1 MITFEDAST
10 LLGLAAARDQ
20 RTVGRADI
28 LAWHADLSAA
38 GLTRADAEAALTAFY
53 QEMASR
59 RPQDRFRATAV
70 DLIDIAKRARRERV
84 ANLRYDGDP
93 DETPRQYLARLR
105 ARTAAL
111 ADGRIQ
117 PDTGLRALGPG
128 TPGPWLV
135 RELAAVGHDVP
146 GDDPAGSRR
155 PIRVG
160 PLTVACPACKAPL
173 GRHCRSD
180 GRPRAVAHAA
190 RRRAARDAH
199 GLPREDTDQIAARK
213 EAAVAYL
220 GQLPPEERARLE
232 AFQRQI
238 RTETAAATAEET
250 EAS

>member
-1 MITFEDAST
+1 MITFEDASA

-38 GLTRADAEAALTAFY
+38 GLTRTDAETALTAFY
-53 QEMASR
+53 QEMANR
-59 RPQDRFRATAV
+59 QPQDRFRATAV

-93 DETPRQYLARLR
+93 NETPQQYLNRLR

-111 ADGRIQ
+111 ADGRIG

-128 TPGPWLV
+128 TPDPRLI
-135 RELAAVGHDVP
+135 RELEAVGHHVP
-146 GDDPAGSRR
+146 DEDPTGSRR
-155 PIRVG
+155 PVRVG
-160 PLTVACPACKAPL
+160 PLTIPCPACLAPL
-173 GRHCRSD
+173 GKHCRSN
-180 GRPRAVAHAA
+180 GHPRTVAHAA

-213 EAAVAYL
+213 EASAAHL
-220 GQLPPEERARLE
+220 NQL
-232 AFQRQI
+232 
-238 RTETAAATAEET
+238 TAEQRADLEQFQQQLA
-250 EAS
+250 EEPQP

>member
-1 MITFEDAST
+1 VITYEDAST

-38 GLTRADAEAALTAFY
+38 GLTRADAETALTVFY
-53 QEMASR
+53 QEMAR
-59 RPQDRFRATAV
+59 RQPQDRYRATAV

-93 DETPRQYLARLR
+93 DETPEQYVVRLR

-111 ADGRIQ
+111 ADGRIG

-128 TPGPWLV
+128 TPDPRLL

-146 GDDPAGSRR
+146 DDTTTGSRR
-155 PIRVG
+155 PVRVG
-160 PLTVACPACKAPL
+160 PLTVECPACQAPL
-173 GRHCRSD
+173 GRHCRSN
-180 GRPRAVAHAA
+180 GHPRTVPHAA

-199 GLPREDTDQIAARK
+199 DLPREDAAQIAARK
-213 EAAVAYL
+213 EAAAAYL
-220 GQLPPEERARLE
+220 GQLSSSDRAQLQE
-232 AFQRQI
+232 FQDQI
-238 RTETAAATAEET
+238 RETET
-250 EAS
+250 S

>member
-38 GLTRADAEAALTAFY
+38 ALTRTDAEAALTVFY

-59 RPQDRFRATAV
+59 QPKDRYRVTAV

-93 DETPRQYLARLR
+93 DETPQQYLTRLR

-111 ADGRIQ
+111 ADGRIG
-117 PDTGLRALGPG
+117 PDTGLRALNPG
-128 TPGPWLV
+128 TPDPRLL
-135 RELAAVGHDVP
+135 RELTAIGRDVP
-146 GDDPAGSRR
+146 DDDTTTSRR
-155 PIRVG
+155 PVRVG

-173 GRHCRSD
+173 GRHCRSN
-180 GRPRAVAHAA
+180 GHPRTVPHAA
-190 RRRAARDAH
+190 RRRAARDTH
-199 GLPREDTDQIAARK
+199 DLPREDADQTAARK
-213 EAAVAYL
+213 EAAAAYL
-220 GQLPPEERARLE
+220 NQLPAAERAELE
-232 AFQRQI
+232 AFRQQL
-238 RTETAAATAEET
+238 AEEYT
-250 EAS
+250 P

>member
-1 MITFEDAST
+1 MITYEDAST

-38 GLTRADAEAALTAFY
+38 GLTRADAEAALNVFY
-53 QEMASR
+53 QEMAGR
-59 RPQDRFRATAV
+59 QPQDRFRATPV

-93 DETPRQYLARLR
+93 DETPQQYLARLR

-111 ADGRIQ
+111 ADGRIG

-128 TPGPWLV
+128 TPDPALT
-135 RELAAVGHDVP
+135 RQLAVVGHDVP
-146 GDDPAGSRR
+146 DDDTTGSRR

-160 PLTVACPACKAPL
+160 PLTVPCPACLAPL
-173 GRHCRSD
+173 GRHCRSN
-180 GRPRAVAHAA
+180 GRPRTAAHAV

-199 GLPREDTDQIAARK
+199 DLPREDTDQIAARK
-213 EAAVAYL
+213 EAAAAYL
-220 GQLPPEERARLE
+220 DRLTPQERAELDR
-232 AFQRQI
+232 FRQQ
-238 RTETAAATAEET
+238 TDAP
-250 EAS
+250 

>member
-20 RTVGRADI
+20 RTVGRADV
-28 LAWHADLSAA
+28 LAWHADLTAA
-38 GLTRADAEAALTAFY
+38 GLTRTDAENALTVFY

-59 RPQDRFRATAV
+59 QPKDRYRVTAV

-93 DETPRQYLARLR
+93 DETPEQYLARLR

-111 ADGRIQ
+111 ADGRIG

-128 TPGPWLV
+128 TPDPRLL

-146 GDDPAGSRR
+146 GNDTVGSRR
-155 PIRVG
+155 PVRVG

-173 GRHCRSD
+173 GKHCRSN
-180 GRPRAVAHAA
+180 GHPRTVAHAA

-199 GLPREDTDQIAARK
+199 NLPREDAAQIAARK
-213 EAAVAYL
+213 EAAAAYL
-220 GQLPPEERARLE
+220 SQLAPAE
-232 AFQRQI
+232 
-238 RTETAAATAEET
+238 RTELDQFQQQLRDPKEST
-250 EAS
+250 S